1 MNIVKIEQNGKV
13 AAGFLEGDTVHVVGD
28 WFIGAAQDAP
38 FALGG
43 CDAATLANLRAQA
56 KETVA
61 LADVSLAPPVDP
73 RAKIL
78 CVGMNYR
85 DHVGEIKQEVAANP
99 TIFTRYIDTLVGQG
113 QAVIRPTLSET
124 FDFEGEIAI
133 IIGRG
138 GRHIPVETALDHVS
152 GYTCFMD
159 GSVREYQRHSLTAGK
174 NFWRSGA
181 MGPWIVPAQNFAP
194 ADPLLETRLNGEK
207 VQGAHASQMIFDI
220 PHAIAYCSRFT
231 LLRPGDVIAT
241 GTPGGVGSRRE
252 PPLWMKAGDRIEV
265 SAEGI
270 GTLSNPVA
278 DEG

>member
-1 MNIVKIEQNGKV
+1 
-13 AAGFLEGDTVHVVGD
+13 
-28 WFIGAAQDAP
+28 
-38 FALGG
+38 
-43 CDAATLANLRAQA
+43 
-56 KETVA
+56 
-61 LADVSLAPPVDP
+61 
-73 RAKIL
+73 
-78 CVGMNYR
+78 
-85 DHVGEIKQEVAANP
+85 VAANP

-138 GRHIPVETALDHVS
+138 GRHIPVETAPQPCQRLHLLYGWQRAGIS
-152 GYTCFMD
+152 APFAD
-159 GSVREYQRHSLTAGK
+159 GGEELLALGRD
-174 NFWRSGA
+174 
-181 MGPWIVPAQNFAP
+181 GPWIVPAQNVAP

-270 GTLSNPVA
+270 GTLCNPVA